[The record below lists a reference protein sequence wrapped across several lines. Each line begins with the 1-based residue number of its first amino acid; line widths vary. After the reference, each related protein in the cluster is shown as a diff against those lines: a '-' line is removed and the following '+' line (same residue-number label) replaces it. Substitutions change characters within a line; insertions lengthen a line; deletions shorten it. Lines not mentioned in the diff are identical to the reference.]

1 LLTTYDAH
9 FTVFVIPLLLLTAT
23 ARANVRRKTAT
34 HHFLRIPFIHLMA
47 ASSSQPAH
55 STTSVR
61 TPYAHHAPALNHT
74 LTFTVAIAHEHHTH
88 YAEEICREME
98 SSAKVRGTGIAKRK
112 PEYIVQKM
120 CDGKAVIALTDEMEP
135 RFAGFC
141 YIETWS
147 GKAFVANSGLIVAPE
162 FRKDGLATRI
172 KRRVFELSRELYP
185 DAKIFGI
192 TTSHAV
198 MKINTE
204 LGYVPVPFS
213 ELTQDETFWN
223 GCSSC
228 PNVDVLTRTQ
238 RKMCLC
244 TGMLFK
250 PDEPHPAIPLPVI
263 QPNEEINTDS
273 LFSHDDDDEDNLI
286 SLEPYTE

>member
-1 LLTTYDAH
+1 LKLY
-9 FTVFVIPLLLLTAT
+9 FTILWL
-23 ARANVRRKTAT
+23 
-34 HHFLRIPFIHLMA
+34 
-47 ASSSQPAH
+47 SSSKQFFVSNVPMTIETIE
-55 STTSVR
+55 TTIIQTSSHNR
-61 TPYAHHAPALNHT
+61 
-74 LTFTVAIAHEHHTH
+74 TFTVTIAGEEHTRF
-88 YAEEICREME
+88 ANEICREME

-112 PEYIVQKM
+112 PEYIMQKM
-120 CDGKAVIALTDEMEP
+120 RDGKAVIALTDEADSGAEPRAEP

-172 KRRVFELSRELYP
+172 KHRVFELSRELYP
-185 DAKIFGI
+185 GAKIFGI

-213 ELTQDETFWN
+213 ELTQDDTFWQ

-228 PNVDVLTRTQ
+228 PNFDVLTRTE
-238 RKMCLC
+238 RRMCLC
-244 TGMLFK
+244 TGMLFN
-250 PDEPHPAIPLPVI
+250 PDEPHPAIPLPVVQAEDI
-263 QPNEEINTDS
+263 DTSS
-273 LFSHDDDDEDNLI
+273 LFSRDDDDDDDDDDDNDDDDNDDSGLI
-286 SLEPYTE
+286 SLEPYTG

>member
-1 LLTTYDAH
+1 MPMATFVELPVVEAATRV
-9 FTVFVIPLLLLTAT
+9 FTVDV
-23 ARANVRRKTAT
+23 ANES
-34 HHFLRIPFIHLMA
+34 HLRF
-47 ASSSQPAH
+47 
-55 STTSVR
+55 
-61 TPYAHHAPALNHT
+61 AL
-74 LTFTVAIAHEHHTH
+74 
-88 YAEEICREME
+88 EICAEME

-112 PEYIVQKM
+112 PEYIEQKM
-120 CDGKAVIALTDEMEP
+120 SEGKAVIALTGSEQTSGEQISVEQTSNRRTAES

-147 GKAFVANSGLIVAPE
+147 GKTFVANSGLIVAPE
-162 FRKDGLATRI
+162 FRKDGLAKRL

-185 DAKIFGI
+185 EAKIFGI

-213 ELTQDETFWN
+213 EITNDDTFWS

-228 PNVDVLTRTQ
+228 PNFDILTRTE

-244 TGMLFK
+244 TGMLYDPNDPRAVDADFLSQLNAHPPDNEPPK
-250 PDEPHPAIPLPVI
+250 PPID
-263 QPNEEINTDS
+263 
-273 LFSHDDDDEDNLI
+273 
-286 SLEPYTE
+286 LEPYT

>member
-1 LLTTYDAH
+1 M
-9 FTVFVIPLLLLTAT
+9 PLLITLFVYL
-23 ARANVRRKTAT
+23 
-34 HHFLRIPFIHLMA
+34 IEMLMTLVELPIVEPEPPEFSVMVASEGHCKYA
-47 ASSSQPAH
+47 A
-55 STTSVR
+55 
-61 TPYAHHAPALNHT
+61 
-74 LTFTVAIAHEHHTH
+74 
-88 YAEEICREME
+88 EICNEME

-112 PEYIVQKM
+112 PEYVEQKM
-120 CDGKAVIALTDEMEP
+120 REGKAVIALTEDN

-147 GKAFVANSGLIVAPE
+147 GKTFVANSGLIVVPE
-162 FRKDGLATRI
+162 FRKYGLAKRL

-185 DAKIFGI
+185 EAKIFGI

-213 ELTQDETFWN
+213 EITNDDTFWN

-228 PNVDVLTRTQ
+228 PNYDILTRTQ

-244 TGMLFK
+244 TGMLYDPNEPRNVDEEFLAQLK
-250 PDEPHPAIPLPVI
+250 NHPPDDEPPRPPIDM
-263 QPNEEINTDS
+263 E
-273 LFSHDDDDEDNLI
+273 NL
-286 SLEPYTE
+286 